1 MADPYA
7 PERTSI
13 TYGTGSSAFTV
24 GATRIP
30 LGFWGSD
37 AGRATIA
44 ERQDAAF
51 SRAIGG
57 NLKQLGIE
65 MPHAEGSGFLRPEQI
80 ADLLALRG
88 GADAGAVLGGAS
100 APAPG
105 VALSELFSTPF
116 GRWPTTYKLGAA
128 VAALGAVALL
138 AGALRR

>member
-7 PERTSI
+7 PQRTSI
-13 TYGTGSSAFTV
+13 TYGSGSSAFTV

-30 LGFWGSD
+30 LGFWGSE
-37 AGRATIA
+37 AGRATTR

-65 MPHAEGSGFLRPEQI
+65 RPHAEGSGYLRPDQV
-80 ADLLALRG
+80 ADLIALRG

-100 APAPG
+100 APMSG

-116 GRWPTTYKLGAA
+116 GQWPNTYKLGAA
-128 VAALGAVALL
+128 VAVLGTLALL